1 MLFIHGI
8 IGTTE
13 DQPRA
18 LRRPITEGSLFQNP
32 YDVALTFD
40 YESMNTSIEIT
51 AADFKAALEAVGIK
65 VGHGKTF
72 DIVAHS
78 MGGLVS
84 RWFIEKLGGNQIVS
98 RLFMLGTPNAG
109 SEITDLEKT
118 LTGAITM
125 AVNGVAFLHPWLFA
139 LNWAGKF
146 LKKGLVTVEQQ
157 QPNSPFL
164 QTLNSAPDAG
174 VPYHIVI
181 GNTKL
186 MEKQKPEQYSLM
198 KKIIKV
204 VEDRKL
210 YTLADFYFGEANDM
224 AVRIE
229 SIKSAGNQTKVTRVE
244 VACDHFTYFNAQT
257 EGIQALAAS
266 VRAAD

>member
-1 MLFIHGI
+1 
-8 IGTTE
+8 
-13 DQPRA
+13 
-18 LRRPITEGSLFQNP
+18 
-32 YDVALTFD
+32 
-40 YESMNTSIEIT
+40 
-51 AADFKAALEAVGIK
+51 
-65 VGHGKTF
+65 
-72 DIVAHS
+72 
-78 MGGLVS
+78 
-84 RWFIEKLGGNQIVS
+84 
-98 RLFMLGTPNAG
+98 
-109 SEITDLEKT
+109 
-118 LTGAITM
+118 M

-146 LKKGLVTVEQQ
+146 LKKSLVTVEQQ